1 VPPPS
6 QSILLSYLQWRQPIK
21 ALILKRGCNQS
32 SAVNRGYDEI
42 IQKGVMGSLDIRT
55 ALDLSDIHAD
65 LTVPF
70 KSLPR
75 QYITGEVRGYRG
87 QRCKITCKER
97 PIHVGGQGIIR
108 DGLRVATSSGVQRIA
123 VKSPIDASLSLTT
136 EALIQW
142 LAAATLERRAGIV
155 GAVARVHDVFQF
167 GEETRFSMD
176 FVDGVSAIEFIAT
189 APPAAADGRLFQ
201 VLAQT
206 ALLLST
212 LQRYLRLDHRDL
224 KGDNLWI
231 RRDSPVSYTVEL
243 ADGTRWHL
251 EAPFQVV
258 ILDFGFACIG
268 GADGR
273 AIVNL
278 SDGILP
284 RIDPCPK
291 EGRDMFQ
298 LLASFW
304 FKECVRE
311 RISAGGATEVEGML
325 GSRAAAK
332 AAEEEDLRWAY
343 NDVSERGFT
352 WPPLEP
358 ARLLKRLADSWKG
371 VGVLR
376 RVQ

>member
-1 VPPPS
+1 
-6 QSILLSYLQWRQPIK
+6 
-21 ALILKRGCNQS
+21 
-32 SAVNRGYDEI
+32 
-42 IQKGVMGSLDIRT
+42 
-55 ALDLSDIHAD
+55 
-65 LTVPF
+65 
-70 KSLPR
+70 
-75 QYITGEVRGYRG
+75 
-87 QRCKITCKER
+87 
-97 PIHVGGQGIIR
+97 
-108 DGLRVATSSGVQRIA
+108 
-123 VKSPIDASLSLTT
+123 
-136 EALIQW
+136 
-142 LAAATLERRAGIV
+142 
-155 GAVARVHDVFQF
+155 
-167 GEETRFSMD
+167 
-176 FVDGVSAIEFIAT
+176 
-189 APPAAADGRLFQ
+189 
-201 VLAQT
+201 
-206 ALLLST
+206 
-212 LQRYLRLDHRDL
+212 LRLDHRDL

-231 RRDSPVSYTVEL
+231 RRDHPVSYTVEL
-243 ADGTRWHL
+243 ADGTSWHL
-251 EAPFQVV
+251 ESPFQVV

-311 RISAGGATEVEGML
+311 RISAVGAAEVEGML

-343 NDVSERGFT
+343 NDVSERGFR

-358 ARLLKRLADSWKG
+358 VRLLKRLADSWKG

-376 RVQ
+376 RV